1 MEGERRFKVEEV
13 IEIKLISKKVLGN
26 EKEEHF
32 LKNISL
38 HELLL
43 AIFWSYSCWWWSI
56 LSTSSQEI
64 IEQSEVIREVVLPFI
79 SI

>member
-13 IEIKLISKKVLGN
+13 IKIKLISKKVLGN
-26 EKEEHF
+26 KKEEHF

-43 AIFWSYSCWWWSI
+43 AIF
-56 LSTSSQEI
+56 
-64 IEQSEVIREVVLPFI
+64 
-79 SI
+79 

>member
-43 AIFWSYSCWWWSI
+43 AIFWSYSSWWWSI

-64 IEQSEVIREVVLPFI
+64 IEQSEVIREVFLP
-79 SI
+79 S

>member
-43 AIFWSYSCWWWSI
+43 AIFWSYSCWWWGI

-64 IEQSEVIREVVLPFI
+64 IEQSEVIREVVLP
-79 SI
+79 S